1 MSGDLDPII
10 LNLIYAT
17 TGSALSLII
26 SWIAS
31 TIFQQ
36 RMGFKLRDALSSGNL
51 AVGLVM
57 LGIFVG
63 NGIGMGII
71 IGMSLN

>member
-1 MSGDLDPII
+1 MNELNPIL

-17 TGSALSLII
+17 CGSVLSLVI
-26 SWIAS
+26 SWVAS
-31 TIFQQ
+31 VIFQN
-36 RMGFKLRDALSSGNL
+36 RMGFRLKDALANGNL

-71 IGMSLN
+71 IGLSLN

>member
-1 MSGDLDPII
+1 MNELDPIV

-17 TGSALSLII
+17 CGAVLSLII

-31 TIFQQ
+31 AIFER
-36 RMGFKLRDALSSGNL
+36 RMGFLIKDALADGNL

-71 IGMSLN
+71 IGLSLN

>member
-1 MSGDLDPII
+1 MNELDPIV

-17 TGSALSLII
+17 SGAILSLLL

-31 TIFQQ
+31 AIFER
-36 RMGFKLRDALSSGNL
+36 RMGFRLKDALASGNL

-71 IGMSLN
+71 IGLSLN

>member
-1 MSGDLDPII
+1 MNELNPIV

-17 TGSALSLII
+17 CGSVLSLVI
-26 SWIAS
+26 SWVAS
-31 TIFQQ
+31 VIFQN
-36 RMGFKLRDALSSGNL
+36 RMGFRLKDALASGNL

-71 IGMSLN
+71 IGLSLN

>member
-1 MSGDLDPII
+1 MNLDPIV

-17 TGSALSLII
+17 AGSALSLII

-31 TIFQQ
+31 VIFQQ
-36 RMGFKLRDALSSGNL
+36 RMGFKLKDALAGGNL

-71 IGMSLN
+71 IGLSLN

>member
-1 MSGDLDPII
+1 MTNFDPII
-10 LNLIYAT
+10 LNLIYAMS
-17 TGSALSLII
+17 GSTLSLLI
-26 SWIAS
+26 SWMAS
-31 TIFQQ
+31 AIFER
-36 RMGFKLRDALSSGNL
+36 RMGFRLKDKLAEGNL
-51 AVGLVM
+51 AVGMVM

>member
-1 MSGDLDPII
+1 MINFDPIF

-17 TGSALSLII
+17 TGSILSLLI

-31 TIFQQ
+31 VIFQR
-36 RMGFKLRDALSSGNL
+36 RMDFKLKEKLAEGNL
-51 AVGLVM
+51 AVGIVM

>member
-1 MSGDLDPII
+1 MNELDPIV
-10 LNLIYAT
+10 LNLVYAT
-17 TGSALSLII
+17 SGAILSLLL

-31 TIFQQ
+31 AIFER
-36 RMGFKLRDALSSGNL
+36 RMGFRLKDALASGNL

-71 IGMSLN
+71 IGLSLN

>member
-1 MSGDLDPII
+1 MSDLDPII

-17 TGSALSLII
+17 TGSILSLLI
-26 SWIAS
+26 SWTAS
-31 TIFQQ
+31 AVFEK
-36 RMGFKLRDALSSGNL
+36 RMGFRIKDALSAGNL
-51 AVGLVM
+51 SVGLVM

-71 IGMSLN
+71 IGLSLN

>member
-1 MSGDLDPII
+1 MTEFNPII

-17 TGSALSLII
+17 CGSALSLII

-31 TIFQQ
+31 AVFER
-36 RMGFKLRDALSSGNL
+36 RMGFRIKDALAAGNL
-51 AVGLVM
+51 SVGVVM
-57 LGIFVG
+57 LGIFIG

-71 IGMSLN
+71 IGLSLN